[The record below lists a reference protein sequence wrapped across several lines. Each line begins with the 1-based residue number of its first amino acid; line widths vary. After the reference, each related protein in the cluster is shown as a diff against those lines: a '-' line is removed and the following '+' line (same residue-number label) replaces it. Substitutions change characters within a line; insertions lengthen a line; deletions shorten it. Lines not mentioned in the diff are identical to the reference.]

1 MRSPCPFS
9 TFRRSADA
17 LPVCSLYLSDSV
29 LVDTLPVCSLYLSDP
44 DLADTLPVCS
54 LYLSDSVYADTLPFF
69 PIFFFGVIL
78 FWQIHFLCVLCA

>member
-17 LPVCSLYLSDSV
+17 
-29 LVDTLPVCSLYLSDP
+29 LPVCSLYLSDP

-69 PIFFFGVIL
+69 PIFFWSDSVLADTLPVCSLRVIM
-78 FWQIHFLCVLCA
+78 FSSFLCV